1 MTRSKNADK
10 FRITAGKLLA
20 VVMVV
25 ALIIT
30 CYSPISAQ
38 AAAQPA
44 ISKTVSVLK
53 GKKVELGIKNPIKN
67 STYKWKTGN
76 KKVATVDSK
85 GVVTGV
91 KKGSTTIYCTVK
103 AKKTSLYL
111 TCKVTVIEPATKIVI
126 NNKVTKVNAGQVYD
140 LNRTLTPAS
149 SNDPTTWKSSDTSV
163 VKFGKWGKFTALK
176 EGTVTVTAT
185 TKSGKSDKVTI
196 KVIDKDGIVTTQ
208 KGLEALLGSGAGLI
222 TLKTEEAIS
231 FTIPQGSYGKQK
243 LVVDAPNADVTNN
256 GVFKEVEIKAIKAS
270 TWTERAAGNHI
281 TVSAPKIRI
290 IIDST
295 GKASIFVNGINTD
308 LDLVNNGIIDG
319 LTVDSNAV
327 INITGTSTAPI
338 PVINN
343 FAGASITTSIPLV
356 IVSNAKFTLTV
367 LPGAEAT
374 TVTAATAEAVP
385 EIKGDVK
392 ITVIIGTGD
401 AAKTEEVT
409 GSKGSG
415 GSGGGGGGGSHGDS
429 STIAIIRKTGDGT
442 YTLPVAYTKLK
453 KVEVTYYGI
462 TYTVDSSMLAEL
474 QGFLRNEGST
484 IEKWKNTTDTTK
496 TYSGLVQ
503 GVSVTQKVNVS
514 GVKGD
519 TEKTVSFLEGPLNG
533 KSYKVD
539 IDENSG
545 TVKVGNSYE
554 ISKSADNKT
563 LHISNAPDNLSFTVI
578 Y

>member
-38 AAAQPA
+38 AAAKPA

-91 KKGSTTIYCTVK
+91 KKGSTTIYCTVT

-185 TKSGKSDKVTI
+185 TLSGKSNKVTI

-208 KGLEALLGSGAGLI
+208 KGLEALLGSGVGLI

-231 FTIPQGSYGKQK
+231 VTIPQGNYGKQK

-256 GVFKEVEIKAIKAS
+256 GIFKEVEIKAIKAS
-270 TWTERAAGNHI
+270 TYVEKAAGNNI
-281 TVSAPKIRI
+281 TVTAPKARI

-295 GKASIFVNGINTD
+295 GKASIIVNGTNTD
-308 LDLVNNGIIDG
+308 LNLVNNGIIDG
-319 LTVDSNAV
+319 LTVNSNAV
-327 INITGTSTAPI
+327 ISISGTSTTPI

-356 IVSNAKFTLTV
+356 IVSNAKFTLTI

-374 TVTAATAEAVP
+374 TVMAATAEAVP

-401 AAKTEEVT
+401 ATKTEEVT
-409 GSKGSG
+409 GSKGSGG

-429 STIAIIRKTGDGT
+429 STTVTITKTGDGT

-453 KVEVTYYGI
+453 KVVVSYNGI
-462 TYTVDSSMLAEL
+462 TYTVSSALLSTL
-474 QGFLRNEGST
+474 QAFLSNEAAT
-484 IEKWKNTTDTTK
+484 MEKWKNTTHTTK
-496 TYSGLVQ
+496 TYSGQ
-503 GVSVTQKVNVS
+503 DIIVS
-514 GVKGD
+514 GTKGS
-519 TEKTVSFLEGPLNG
+519 TTKTVTFSGGLLDG
-533 KSYKVD
+533 KSYQVD
-539 IDENSG
+539 VDENSD
-545 TVKVGNSYE
+545 TVTVTGGSGKAYE
-554 ISKSADNKT
+554 ISKGADNKT
-563 LHISNAPDNLSFTVI
+563 LYISNAPDNLSFTVT